1 MGDVFNSKTH
11 FRTNLGLFAPLCP
24 VLVVQKAAAGKK
36 VYVGSAEK
44 LSDLLIISDFNL

>member
-1 MGDVFNSKTH
+1 MERCFNSKTH
-11 FRTNLGLFAPLCP
+11 FRTNFRLFGPLCP